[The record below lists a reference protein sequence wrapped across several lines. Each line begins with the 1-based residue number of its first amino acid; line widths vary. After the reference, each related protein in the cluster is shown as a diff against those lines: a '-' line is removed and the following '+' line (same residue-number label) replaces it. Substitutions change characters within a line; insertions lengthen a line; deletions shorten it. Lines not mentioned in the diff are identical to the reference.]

1 MIYML
6 QINALFHMSVIK
18 HCCTYK
24 YEEMTSNVFIPYL
37 SIVLKEVEV
46 GFAYGV

>member
-1 MIYML
+1 MHC
-6 QINALFHMSVIK
+6 FMSVIK

-24 YEEMTSNVFIPYL
+24 YEEMTSNVLIPNL
-37 SIVLKEVEV
+37 SIVLKEAEV